1 MTNSPTGAAACASSG
16 AATSGSVTT
25 GHPPNMH
32 LPMPTIS
39 SVKIE
44 TMNAY
49 VGTAKSVPDSLTPRR
64 FVSVIST
71 TNPTASSTR

>member
-1 MTNSPTGAAACASSG
+1 
-16 AATSGSVTT
+16 
-25 GHPPNMH
+25 
-32 LPMPTIS
+32 MPTIS

-49 VGTAKSVPDSLTPRR
+49 VGTAKSVPDSFTPRR
-64 FVSVIST
+64 FASVIST